1 MPALG
6 FPRPKIRTSLWGDL
20 HALRIVSQWGSL
32 SMPSTAPFGGCLWRG
47 APVEGGIGAATIWG
61 PLSGTSDFEPRI

>member
-20 HALRIVSQWGSL
+20 HALRIVSQWDLL

-47 APVEGGIGAATIWG
+47 ALELPPFGA
-61 PLSGTSDFEPRI
+61 LSGTSDFEPRI